1 MSFIGHRLE
10 DIAGLADA
18 AKVVVEGKTSI
29 YELVA
34 DLTSEDVA
42 SFMGAAASAKEEGKD
57 SFVFDGKEYP
67 VTIAADVAKKI
78 ADAKEEE
85 EPEDEIEE
93 EEIVSLI
100 DAIKS
105 GSHVNEEEEE
115 DMTEGG
121 AIAANIF
128 KSNDEVTIDVK
139 TGVDG
144 HQDKDEEEEDGE
156 EIEAEEPEVKKEA
169 LDPVGKEDDDIDND
183 GDEDETDEYLKKKR
197 SAIGKAIDGE
207 EEEQKE
213 YFDLALLGK
222 LISEGIELDETK
234 MSDLHQ
240 MVSGGETDPKKIAKE
255 LGLKA
260 SEDTH
265 DAIAA
270 LIKGMK

>member
-10 DIAGLADA
+10 NIAGLADA

-78 ADAKEEE
+78 ADAKEGEDDEE
-85 EPEDEIEE
+85 EIEE

-105 GSHVNEEEEE
+105 GAHVNEE
-115 DMTEGG
+115 DDIAEGG
-121 AIAANIF
+121 AISGDIF
-128 KSNDEVTIDVK
+128 KSNDEVAPDTK
-139 TGVDG
+139 TGVPGDE
-144 HQDKDEEEEDGE
+144 DKDEEEEDGE
-156 EIEAEEPEVKKEA
+156 EVEAEEPEVKKEA
-169 LDPVGKEDDDIDND
+169 LDPVGKEDDDVDND
-183 GDEDETDEYLKKKR
+183 GDVDDSDEYLKKKR
-197 SAIGKAIDGE
+197 DAIAKAMDDE
-207 EEEQKE
+207 EETKE
-213 YFDLALLGK
+213 ESFDLALLGK
-222 LISEGIELDETK
+222 FISEGIDLDEGK
-234 MSDLHQ
+234 MGDLHQ
-240 MVSGGETDPKKIAKE
+240 MVSGGEKDPKKLAIG
-255 LGLKA
+255 LGLKP
-260 SEDTH
+260 SKDTI